1 MQGAGKAPPAPSPP
15 LKKISKK
22 FKKGVDKNKKMCYNK
37 SVKGGKPLTIKNTGD
52 DLHQKGNDT
61 MQKLTKKDNFTAII
75 SVLESANRPDL
86 VAVMEHE
93 IALLD
98 KKAESR
104 SSKPTVRQAENAS
117 IKDEILMKLV
127 YGQFYRC
134 AEIKAMIP
142 ALDEGE
148 GTQRTARLCNDLVS
162 EGKLQKK
169 IDKKVVYF
177 ALAE

>member
-1 MQGAGKAPPAPSPP
+1 
-15 LKKISKK
+15 
-22 FKKGVDKNKKMCYNK
+22 
-37 SVKGGKPLTIKNTGD
+37 
-52 DLHQKGNDT
+52 

-104 SSKPTVRQAENAS
+104 SSKPTVRQAENAE
-117 IKDEILMKLV
+117 IKTAIVASLEPGK
-127 YGQFYRC
+127 FYRC

-162 EGKLQKK
+162 EGLLRKAV
-169 IDKKVVYF
+169 DKKVVYF